1 MSVTRAARRRS
12 ARWRNRG
19 ELAPDLSLPGP
30 VVVNGDYAYVCVHR
44 RPSTPGAFLQAID
57 ISDPSDPVPQ
67 GTCELGT
74 SMTFAHT
81 RMVRGGDHL
90 YVGSDALKVVD
101 ISSPG
106 APTVVGSLANY
117 CQGPALDGA
126 TLFGAAA
133 DLLVTN
139 VSNPANPALLGAV
152 WSTRQLLEGV
162 GVALTPPGP
171 VGGRRYAFA
180 AYDTALGLGHVE
192 IDDVT
197 PPLVYG
203 EESLL
208 RYQGDVRVLPEQVGG
223 GRLLRRLPL
232 HRHDPRRPAHQPYR
246 PLRLLLVAGQGP
258 LRRARR
264 GGGRARRAGSAGRRP

>member
-1 MSVTRAARRRS
+1 
-12 ARWRNRG
+12 
-19 ELAPDLSLPGP
+19 
-30 VVVNGDYAYVCVHR
+30 
-44 RPSTPGAFLQAID
+44 
-57 ISDPSDPVPQ
+57 
-67 GTCELGT
+67 
-74 SMTFAHT
+74 MTFAHT

-133 DLLVTN
+133 DLLVTD

-208 RYQGDVRVLPEQVGG
+208 RYQGDVAGSFQSRLEEVVFSGDYLYTVTTLDGLHISHIGPFAYSWSLDKDPSGAPDAVADGTESGLSGATTVTAPSDGVWYFHVRARHGDGDVGSRRDPQG
-223 GRLLRRLPL
+223 ADRHAAPRYHSSDDELRLPGRP
-232 HRHDPRRPAHQPYR
+232 HQVAQPRPRCD
-246 PLRLLLVAGQGP
+246 LLQ
-258 LRRARR
+258 
-264 GGGRARRAGSAGRRP
+264 